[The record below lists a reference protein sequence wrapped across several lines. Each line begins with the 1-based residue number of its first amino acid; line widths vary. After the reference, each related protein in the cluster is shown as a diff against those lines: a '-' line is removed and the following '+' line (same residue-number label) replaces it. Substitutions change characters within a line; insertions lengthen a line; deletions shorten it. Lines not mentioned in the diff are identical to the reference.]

1 MPMTDPGFLIPFE
14 NLPERFMK
22 SLEHPSHPPVPAKPA
37 ATIVLLRDSPS
48 KMEILL
54 LKRDSSASFVPGAYV
69 FPGGGVDPT
78 DWSKKMLTN
87 VAGLP
92 TETAAARLNLSGTSP
107 PAIAYYL
114 AALREAF
121 EETGILV
128 GVGPNVQAPPTA
140 SENVEVEALRNRLM
154 EGSVS
159 FSEVLEV
166 LSCRIDGS
174 SIEYLAHWITPE
186 REPRRFD
193 TRFFA
198 ARVQG
203 NAEPIFDPREMTEA
217 LWLNPKEALSRNQAG
232 TLPMIFP
239 TIDTLQRLAD
249 YRTVGDALRG
259 IGSAT
264 IPTLMPKLVLTEEG
278 VRLQVG
284 EEES

>member
-1 MPMTDPGFLIPFE
+1 MTDSGFLIPFE

-22 SLEHPSHPPVPAKPA
+22 SLKHPSHPPVPAKPA
-37 ATIVLLRDSPS
+37 ATIALLRDSPS
-48 KMEILL
+48 RMEVLL
-54 LKRDSSASFVPGAYV
+54 LKRDRNASFVPGAYV
-69 FPGGGVDPT
+69 FPGGRVDPA
-78 DWSKKMLTN
+78 DWTKQTLASVDGLT
-87 VAGLP
+87 
-92 TETAAARLNLSGTSP
+92 TETAATRLGLVGTSP
-107 PAIAYYL
+107 PAIAYYI

-128 GVGPNVQAPPTA
+128 GVVPNAQAPPTA
-140 SENVEVEALRNRLM
+140 AASVEVEVLRNGLM

-159 FSEVLEV
+159 FNEALKH

-198 ARVQG
+198 ARVQAD
-203 NAEPIFDPREMTEA
+203 AEPIFDPREMTEA
-217 LWLNPKEALSRNQAG
+217 RWLSPKEALARNQGG

-249 YRTVGDALRG
+249 YTTVGDALRG
-259 IGSAT
+259 IGDVS
-264 IPTLMPKLVLTEEG
+264 IPTLMPKLVLTEKG

>member
-1 MPMTDPGFLIPFE
+1 MTDSGFLIPFE

-22 SLEHPSHPPVPAKPA
+22 SLKHPSHPPEPAKPA
-37 ATIVLLRDSPS
+37 ATIALLRDSPS
-48 KMEILL
+48 RMEVLL
-54 LKRDSSASFVPGAYV
+54 LKRDRNASFVPGAYV
-69 FPGGGVDPT
+69 FPGGRVDPA
-78 DWSKKMLTN
+78 DWTKQTLASVDGLT
-87 VAGLP
+87 
-92 TETAAARLNLSGTSP
+92 TETAATRLGLVGTSP
-107 PAIAYYL
+107 PAIAYYI

-128 GVGPNVQAPPTA
+128 GVGPNAQAPPTA
-140 SENVEVEALRNRLM
+140 AASVEVEVLRNGLM

-159 FSEVLEV
+159 FNEALKH

-198 ARVQG
+198 ARVQTD
-203 NAEPIFDPREMTEA
+203 AEPIFDPREMTEA
-217 LWLNPKEALSRNQAG
+217 RWLSPKEALARNQGG

-249 YRTVGDALRG
+249 YTTVGDALRG
-259 IGSAT
+259 IGDVS
-264 IPTLMPKLVLTEEG
+264 IPTLMPKLVLTEKG

>member
-1 MPMTDPGFLIPFE
+1 MTDSGFLIPFE

-22 SLEHPSHPPVPAKPA
+22 SLKHPSHPPVPAKPA
-37 ATIVLLRDSPS
+37 ATIALLRDSPS
-48 KMEILL
+48 QMEVLL
-54 LKRDSSASFVPGAYV
+54 LKRDRNASFVPGAYV
-69 FPGGGVDPT
+69 FPGGRVDPA
-78 DWSKKMLTN
+78 DWTKQTLASVDGLT
-87 VAGLP
+87 
-92 TETAAARLNLSGTSP
+92 TETAATRLGLVGTSP
-107 PAIAYYL
+107 PAIAYYI

-128 GVGPNVQAPPTA
+128 GVGPNAQAPPTA
-140 SENVEVEALRNRLM
+140 AASVEVEVLRNGLM

-159 FSEVLEV
+159 FNEALKH

-198 ARVQG
+198 ARVQTD
-203 NAEPIFDPREMTEA
+203 AEPIFDPREMTEA
-217 LWLNPKEALSRNQAG
+217 RWLSPKEALARNQGG

-249 YRTVGDALRG
+249 YTTVGDALRG
-259 IGSAT
+259 IGDVS
-264 IPTLMPKLVLTEEG
+264 IPTLMPKLVLTEKG

>member
-1 MPMTDPGFLIPFE
+1 MTDSGFLIPFE

-22 SLEHPSHPPVPAKPA
+22 SLKHPSHPPVPAKPA
-37 ATIVLLRDSPS
+37 ATIALLRDSPS
-48 KMEILL
+48 RMEVLL
-54 LKRDSSASFVPGAYV
+54 LKRDRNASFVPGAYV
-69 FPGGGVDPT
+69 FPGGRVDPA
-78 DWSKKMLTN
+78 DWTKQTLASVDGLT
-87 VAGLP
+87 
-92 TETAAARLNLSGTSP
+92 TETAATRLGLVGTSP
-107 PAIAYYL
+107 PAIAYYI

-128 GVGPNVQAPPTA
+128 GVGPNAQAPPTA
-140 SENVEVEALRNRLM
+140 AASVEVEVLRNGLM

-159 FSEVLEV
+159 FNEALKH

-198 ARVQG
+198 ARVQAD
-203 NAEPIFDPREMTEA
+203 AEPIFDPREMTEA
-217 LWLNPKEALSRNQAG
+217 LWLSPKEALSRNQGG

-249 YRTVGDALRG
+249 YTTVGDALRG
-259 IGSAT
+259 IGDVS
-264 IPTLMPKLVLTEEG
+264 IPTLMPKLVLTEKG

>member
-1 MPMTDPGFLIPFE
+1 MTDSGFLIPFE
-14 NLPERFMK
+14 NLSERFMK
-22 SLEHPSHPPVPAKPA
+22 SLKHPSQPPVPAKPA
-37 ATIVLLRDSPS
+37 ATIALLRDSPS
-48 KMEILL
+48 QMEVLL
-54 LKRDSSASFVPGAYV
+54 LKRDRNASFVPGAYV
-69 FPGGGVDPT
+69 FPGGRVDPA
-78 DWSKKMLTN
+78 DWTKQTLASVDGLT
-87 VAGLP
+87 
-92 TETAAARLNLSGTSP
+92 TETAATRLGLVGTSP
-107 PAIAYYL
+107 PAIAYYI

-128 GVGPNVQAPPTA
+128 GVGPNAQAPPTA
-140 SENVEVEALRNRLM
+140 AASVEVEVLRNGLM

-159 FSEVLEV
+159 FNEALKH

-198 ARVQG
+198 ARVQTD
-203 NAEPIFDPREMTEA
+203 AEPIFDPREMTEA
-217 LWLNPKEALSRNQAG
+217 RWLSPKEALARNQGG

-249 YRTVGDALRG
+249 YTTVGDALRG
-259 IGSAT
+259 IGDVS
-264 IPTLMPKLVLTEEG
+264 IPTLMPKLVLTEKG

>member
-1 MPMTDPGFLIPFE
+1 MTDSGFLIPFE

-22 SLEHPSHPPVPAKPA
+22 SLKHPSHPPVPAKPA
-37 ATIVLLRDSPS
+37 ATIALLRDSPS
-48 KMEILL
+48 RMEVLL
-54 LKRDSSASFVPGAYV
+54 LKRDRNASFVPGAYV
-69 FPGGGVDPT
+69 FPGGRVDPA
-78 DWSKKMLTN
+78 DWTKQTLASVDGLT
-87 VAGLP
+87 
-92 TETAAARLNLSGTSP
+92 TETAATRLGLVGTSP
-107 PAIAYYL
+107 PAIAYYI
-114 AALREAF
+114 AALREAL

-128 GVGPNVQAPPTA
+128 GVGPNAQAPPTA
-140 SENVEVEALRNRLM
+140 AASVEVEVLRNGLM

-159 FSEVLEV
+159 FNEALKH

-198 ARVQG
+198 ARVQTD
-203 NAEPIFDPREMTEA
+203 AEPIFDPREMTEA
-217 LWLNPKEALSRNQAG
+217 RWLSPKEALARNQGG

-249 YRTVGDALRG
+249 YTTVGDALRG
-259 IGSAT
+259 IGDVS
-264 IPTLMPKLVLTEEG
+264 IPTLMPKLVLTEKG

>member
-1 MPMTDPGFLIPFE
+1 MTDSGFLIPFE

-37 ATIVLLRDSPS
+37 ATIALLRDSPS
-48 KMEILL
+48 KMEVLL
-54 LKRDSSASFVPGAYV
+54 LKRNRNASFVPGAYV
-69 FPGGGVDPT
+69 FPGGQVDPA
-78 DWSKKMLTN
+78 DWTKKMSASVDRLT
-87 VAGLP
+87 
-92 TETAAARLNLSGTSP
+92 TETAAGRLGLVGTSP
-107 PAIAYYL
+107 PAIAYYI

-128 GVGPNVQAPPTA
+128 GLGPSAQALPTA
-140 SENVEVEALRNRLM
+140 AENVEVEVLRNGLM

-159 FSEVLEV
+159 FNEVLED

-198 ARVQG
+198 ARVQE
-203 NAEPIFDPREMTEA
+203 NAEPIFDPREMTDA
-217 LWLNPKEALSRNQAG
+217 LWLSPKEALSRNQAG

-264 IPTLMPKLVLTEEG
+264 IPKLMPKLVLTEEG

>member
-1 MPMTDPGFLIPFE
+1 MTDSGFLIPFE

-22 SLEHPSHPPVPAKPA
+22 SLKHSSHPPVPAKPA
-37 ATIVLLRDSPS
+37 ATIALLRDSPS
-48 KMEILL
+48 KMEVLL
-54 LKRDSSASFVPGAYV
+54 LKRDRNASFVPGAYV
-69 FPGGGVDPT
+69 FPGGRVDPA
-78 DWSKKMLTN
+78 DWTKQTLASVDGLT
-87 VAGLP
+87 
-92 TETAAARLNLSGTSP
+92 TETAATRLGLVGTSP
-107 PAIAYYL
+107 PAIAYYI

-128 GVGPNVQAPPTA
+128 GVGPNAQAPPTA
-140 SENVEVEALRNRLM
+140 AASVEVEVLRNGLM

-159 FSEVLEV
+159 FNEALKH

-198 ARVQG
+198 ARVQTD
-203 NAEPIFDPREMTEA
+203 AEPIFDPREMTEA
-217 LWLNPKEALSRNQAG
+217 RWLSPKEALARNQGG

-249 YRTVGDALRG
+249 YTTVGDALRG
-259 IGSAT
+259 IGDVS
-264 IPTLMPKLVLTEEG
+264 IPTLMPKLVLTEKG

>member
-1 MPMTDPGFLIPFE
+1 MTDSGFLIPFE

-22 SLEHPSHPPVPAKPA
+22 SLKHPSHPPVPAKPA
-37 ATIVLLRDSPS
+37 ATIALLRDSPS
-48 KMEILL
+48 RMEVLL
-54 LKRDSSASFVPGAYV
+54 LKRDRNASFVPGAYV
-69 FPGGGVDPT
+69 FPGGRVDPA
-78 DWSKKMLTN
+78 DWTKQTLASIDGLT
-87 VAGLP
+87 
-92 TETAAARLNLSGTSP
+92 TETAATRLGLVGTSP
-107 PAIAYYL
+107 PAIAYYI

-128 GVGPNVQAPPTA
+128 GVGPNAQAPPTA
-140 SENVEVEALRNRLM
+140 AASVEVEVLRNGLM

-159 FSEVLEV
+159 FNEALKH

-198 ARVQG
+198 ARVQTD
-203 NAEPIFDPREMTEA
+203 AEPIFDPREMTEA
-217 LWLNPKEALSRNQAG
+217 RWLSPKEALARNQGG

-249 YRTVGDALRG
+249 YTTVGDALRG
-259 IGSAT
+259 IGDVS
-264 IPTLMPKLVLTEEG
+264 IPTLMPKLVLTEKG

>member
-1 MPMTDPGFLIPFE
+1 
-14 NLPERFMK
+14 
-22 SLEHPSHPPVPAKPA
+22 
-37 ATIVLLRDSPS
+37 
-48 KMEILL
+48 MEVLL
-54 LKRDSSASFVPGAYV
+54 LKRDRNASFVPGAYV
-69 FPGGGVDPT
+69 FPGGRVDPA
-78 DWSKKMLTN
+78 DWTKQTLASVDRLT
-87 VAGLP
+87 
-92 TETAAARLNLSGTSP
+92 TETAATRLGLVGTSP
-107 PAIAYYL
+107 PAIAYYI

-128 GVGPNVQAPPTA
+128 GVGPNAQAPPTA
-140 SENVEVEALRNRLM
+140 AASVEVEVLRNGLM

-159 FSEVLEV
+159 FNEALKH

-186 REPRRFD
+186 REPHRFD

-198 ARVQG
+198 ARVQTD
-203 NAEPIFDPREMTEA
+203 AEPIFDPREMTEA
-217 LWLNPKEALSRNQAG
+217 RWLSPKEALARNQGG

-249 YRTVGDALRG
+249 YTTVGDALRG
-259 IGSAT
+259 IGGVS
-264 IPTLMPKLVLTEEG
+264 IPTLMPKLVLTEKG

>member
-1 MPMTDPGFLIPFE
+1 MTDSGFLIPFE

-22 SLEHPSHPPVPAKPA
+22 SLKHPSHPPVPAKPA
-37 ATIVLLRDSPS
+37 ATIALLRDSPS
-48 KMEILL
+48 RMEVLL
-54 LKRDSSASFVPGAYV
+54 LKRDRNASFVPGAYV
-69 FPGGGVDPT
+69 FPGGRVDPA
-78 DWSKKMLTN
+78 DWTKQTLASVDGLT
-87 VAGLP
+87 
-92 TETAAARLNLSGTSP
+92 TETAATRLGLVGTSP
-107 PAIAYYL
+107 PAIAYYI

-128 GVGPNVQAPPTA
+128 GVGPNAQAPPTA
-140 SENVEVEALRNRLM
+140 AASVEVEVLRNGLM

-159 FSEVLEV
+159 FNEALKH

-198 ARVQG
+198 ARVQAD
-203 NAEPIFDPREMTEA
+203 AEPIFDPREMTEA
-217 LWLNPKEALSRNQAG
+217 LWLSPKEAVSRNQGG

-249 YRTVGDALRG
+249 YTTVGDALRG
-259 IGSAT
+259 IGDVS
-264 IPTLMPKLVLTEEG
+264 IPTLMPKLVLTEKG

>member
-1 MPMTDPGFLIPFE
+1 MTDSGFLIPFE

-22 SLEHPSHPPVPAKPA
+22 SLKRSSHPPVPAKPA
-37 ATIVLLRDSPS
+37 ATIALLRDSPS
-48 KMEILL
+48 KMEVLL
-54 LKRDSSASFVPGAYV
+54 LKRDRNARFVPGAYV
-69 FPGGGVDPT
+69 FPGGRVDPT
-78 DWSKKMLTN
+78 DWTKQTLASVDGLT
-87 VAGLP
+87 
-92 TETAAARLNLSGTSP
+92 TETAATRLGLVGTSP
-107 PAIAYYL
+107 PAIAYYI

-128 GVGPNVQAPPTA
+128 GVGPNAQAPPTA
-140 SENVEVEALRNRLM
+140 AASVEVEVLRNGLM

-159 FSEVLEV
+159 FNEALKH

-198 ARVQG
+198 ARVQTD
-203 NAEPIFDPREMTEA
+203 AEPIFDPREMTEA
-217 LWLNPKEALSRNQAG
+217 RWLSPKEALARNQGG

-249 YRTVGDALRG
+249 YTTVGDALRG
-259 IGSAT
+259 IGDVS
-264 IPTLMPKLVLTEEG
+264 IPTLMPKLVLTEKG

>member
-1 MPMTDPGFLIPFE
+1 MTDSGFLIPFE

-22 SLEHPSHPPVPAKPA
+22 SLKHPSHPPVPAKPA
-37 ATIVLLRDSPS
+37 ATIALLRDSPS
-48 KMEILL
+48 RMEVLL
-54 LKRDSSASFVPGAYV
+54 LKRDRNASFVPGAYV
-69 FPGGGVDPT
+69 FPGGRVDPA
-78 DWSKKMLTN
+78 DWTKQTLASVDGLT
-87 VAGLP
+87 
-92 TETAAARLNLSGTSP
+92 TETAATRLGLVGTSP
-107 PAIAYYL
+107 PAIAYYI

-128 GVGPNVQAPPTA
+128 GVGPNAQAPPTA
-140 SENVEVEALRNRLM
+140 AASVEVEVLRNGLM

-159 FSEVLEV
+159 FNEALKH

-198 ARVQG
+198 ARVQTD
-203 NAEPIFDPREMTEA
+203 AEPIFDPREMTEA
-217 LWLNPKEALSRNQAG
+217 RWLSPKEALARNQGG

-249 YRTVGDALRG
+249 YTTVGDALRG
-259 IGSAT
+259 IGDVS
-264 IPTLMPKLVLTEEG
+264 IPTLMPKLVLTEKG
-278 VRLQVG
+278 VRLQVS

>member
-1 MPMTDPGFLIPFE
+1 MTDSGFLIPFE

-22 SLEHPSHPPVPAKPA
+22 SLKHPSHPPVPAKPA
-37 ATIVLLRDSPS
+37 ATIALLRDSPS
-48 KMEILL
+48 RMEVLL
-54 LKRDSSASFVPGAYV
+54 LKRDRNASFVPGAYV
-69 FPGGGVDPT
+69 FPGGRVDPA
-78 DWSKKMLTN
+78 DWTKQTLASVDGLT
-87 VAGLP
+87 
-92 TETAAARLNLSGTSP
+92 TETAATRLGLVGTSP
-107 PAIAYYL
+107 PAIAYYI

-128 GVGPNVQAPPTA
+128 GVGPNAQAPPTA
-140 SENVEVEALRNRLM
+140 AENVEVEVLRNGLM

-159 FSEVLEV
+159 FNEALKH

-198 ARVQG
+198 ARVQTD
-203 NAEPIFDPREMTEA
+203 AEPIFDPREMTEA
-217 LWLNPKEALSRNQAG
+217 LWLSPKEAVSRNQGG

-249 YRTVGDALRG
+249 YTTVGDALRG
-259 IGSAT
+259 IGDVS
-264 IPTLMPKLVLTEEG
+264 IPTLMPKLVLTEKG

>member
-1 MPMTDPGFLIPFE
+1 MTDSGFLIPFE

-22 SLEHPSHPPVPAKPA
+22 SLKHSSHPPVPAKPA
-37 ATIVLLRDSPS
+37 ATIALLRDSPS
-48 KMEILL
+48 RMEVLL
-54 LKRDSSASFVPGAYV
+54 LKRDRNASFVPGAYV
-69 FPGGGVDPT
+69 FPGGRVDPA
-78 DWSKKMLTN
+78 DWTKQTLASVDGLT
-87 VAGLP
+87 
-92 TETAAARLNLSGTSP
+92 TETAATRLGLVGTSP
-107 PAIAYYL
+107 PAIAYYI

-128 GVGPNVQAPPTA
+128 GVGPNAQAPPTA
-140 SENVEVEALRNRLM
+140 AASVEVEVLRNGLM

-159 FSEVLEV
+159 FNEALKH

-186 REPRRFD
+186 REPHRFD

-198 ARVQG
+198 ARVQTD
-203 NAEPIFDPREMTEA
+203 AEPIFDPREMTEA
-217 LWLNPKEALSRNQAG
+217 RWLSPKEALARNQGG

-249 YRTVGDALRG
+249 YTTVGDALRG
-259 IGSAT
+259 IGDVS
-264 IPTLMPKLVLTEEG
+264 IPTLMPKLVLTEKG

>member
-1 MPMTDPGFLIPFE
+1 MTDSGFLIPFE

-22 SLEHPSHPPVPAKPA
+22 SLKHPSHPPVPAKPA
-37 ATIVLLRDSPS
+37 ATIALLRDSPS
-48 KMEILL
+48 QMEVLL
-54 LKRDSSASFVPGAYV
+54 LKRDRNASFVPGAYV
-69 FPGGGVDPT
+69 FPGGRVDPA
-78 DWSKKMLTN
+78 DWTKQTLASVDGLT
-87 VAGLP
+87 
-92 TETAAARLNLSGTSP
+92 TETAATRLGLVGTSP
-107 PAIAYYL
+107 PAIAYYI

-128 GVGPNVQAPPTA
+128 GVGPNAQAPPTA
-140 SENVEVEALRNRLM
+140 AASVEVEVLRNGLI

-159 FSEVLEV
+159 FNEALKH

-198 ARVQG
+198 ARVQTD
-203 NAEPIFDPREMTEA
+203 AEPIFDPREMTEA
-217 LWLNPKEALSRNQAG
+217 RWLSPKEALARNQGG

-249 YRTVGDALRG
+249 YTTVGDALRG
-259 IGSAT
+259 IGDVS
-264 IPTLMPKLVLTEEG
+264 IPTLMPKLVLTEKG

>member
-1 MPMTDPGFLIPFE
+1 MTDSGFLIPFE

-22 SLEHPSHPPVPAKPA
+22 SLKHPSHPPVPAKPA
-37 ATIVLLRDSPS
+37 ATIALLRDSPS
-48 KMEILL
+48 RMEVLL
-54 LKRDSSASFVPGAYV
+54 LKRDRNASFVPGAYV
-69 FPGGGVDPT
+69 FPGGRVDPA
-78 DWSKKMLTN
+78 DWTKQTLASVDGLT
-87 VAGLP
+87 A
-92 TETAAARLNLSGTSP
+92 ETAATRLGLVGTSP
-107 PAIAYYL
+107 PAIAYYI

-128 GVGPNVQAPPTA
+128 GVGPNAQAPPTA
-140 SENVEVEALRNRLM
+140 AASVEVEVLRNGLM

-159 FSEVLEV
+159 FNEALKH

-198 ARVQG
+198 ARVQTD
-203 NAEPIFDPREMTEA
+203 AEPIFDPREMTEA
-217 LWLNPKEALSRNQAG
+217 RWLSPKEALARNQGG

-249 YRTVGDALRG
+249 YTTVGDALRG
-259 IGSAT
+259 IGDVS
-264 IPTLMPKLVLTEEG
+264 IPTLMPKLVLTEKG

>member
-1 MPMTDPGFLIPFE
+1 MTDSGFLIPFE

-22 SLEHPSHPPVPAKPA
+22 SLKHPSHPPVPAKPA
-37 ATIVLLRDSPS
+37 ATIALLRDSPS
-48 KMEILL
+48 RMEVLL
-54 LKRDSSASFVPGAYV
+54 LKRDRNASFVPGAYV
-69 FPGGGVDPT
+69 FPGGRVDPA
-78 DWSKKMLTN
+78 DWTKQTLASVDGLT
-87 VAGLP
+87 
-92 TETAAARLNLSGTSP
+92 TETAATRLGLVGTSP
-107 PAIAYYL
+107 PAIAYYI

-128 GVGPNVQAPPTA
+128 GVGPNAQAPPTA
-140 SENVEVEALRNRLM
+140 AASVEVEVLRNGLM

-159 FSEVLEV
+159 FNEALKH

-186 REPRRFD
+186 LEPRRFD

-198 ARVQG
+198 ARVQTD
-203 NAEPIFDPREMTEA
+203 AEPIFDPREMTEA
-217 LWLNPKEALSRNQAG
+217 RWLSPKEALARNQGG

-249 YRTVGDALRG
+249 YTTVGDALRG
-259 IGSAT
+259 IGDVS
-264 IPTLMPKLVLTEEG
+264 IPTLMPKLVLTEKG

>member
-1 MPMTDPGFLIPFE
+1 MTDSGFLIPFE

-22 SLEHPSHPPVPAKPA
+22 SLKHPSHPPVPAKPA
-37 ATIVLLRDSPS
+37 ATIALLRDSPS
-48 KMEILL
+48 RMEVLL
-54 LKRDSSASFVPGAYV
+54 LKRDRNASFVPGAYV
-69 FPGGGVDPT
+69 FPGGRVDPA
-78 DWSKKMLTN
+78 DWTKQTLASVDGLT
-87 VAGLP
+87 
-92 TETAAARLNLSGTSP
+92 TETAATRLGLVGTSP
-107 PAIAYYL
+107 PAIAYYI

-128 GVGPNVQAPPTA
+128 GVGPNAQAPPTA
-140 SENVEVEALRNRLM
+140 AASVEVEVLRNGLM
-154 EGSVS
+154 EGAVS
-159 FSEVLEV
+159 FNEALKH

-198 ARVQG
+198 ARVQTD
-203 NAEPIFDPREMTEA
+203 AEPIFDPREMTEA
-217 LWLNPKEALSRNQAG
+217 RWLSPKEALARNQGG

-249 YRTVGDALRG
+249 YTTVGDALRG
-259 IGSAT
+259 IGDVS
-264 IPTLMPKLVLTEEG
+264 IPTLMPKLVLTEKG

>member
-1 MPMTDPGFLIPFE
+1 MTDSGFLIPFE

-22 SLEHPSHPPVPAKPA
+22 SLKHSSHPPVPAKPA
-37 ATIVLLRDSPS
+37 ATIALLRDSPS
-48 KMEILL
+48 KMEVLL
-54 LKRDSSASFVPGAYV
+54 LKRDRNASFVPGAYV
-69 FPGGGVDPT
+69 FPGGRVDPT
-78 DWSKKMLTN
+78 DWTKKTLASVDGLT
-87 VAGLP
+87 
-92 TETAAARLNLSGTSP
+92 TETAAARLGLVGTSP
-107 PAIAYYL
+107 PAIAYYI

-128 GVGPNVQAPPTA
+128 GVGPNAQAPPTA
-140 SENVEVEALRNRLM
+140 AENVEVEVLRNGLM

-159 FSEVLEV
+159 FNEALEN

-198 ARVQG
+198 ARVQTD
-203 NAEPIFDPREMTEA
+203 AEPIFDPREMTEA
-217 LWLNPKEALSRNQAG
+217 RWLSPKEALARNQGG

-249 YRTVGDALRG
+249 YTTVGDALRG
-259 IGSAT
+259 IGDVS
-264 IPTLMPKLVLTEEG
+264 IPTLMPKLVLTEKG

>member
-1 MPMTDPGFLIPFE
+1 MTDSGFLIPFE

-22 SLEHPSHPPVPAKPA
+22 SLKHPSHPPVPAKPA
-37 ATIVLLRDSPS
+37 ATIALLRDSPS
-48 KMEILL
+48 RMEVLL
-54 LKRDSSASFVPGAYV
+54 LKRDRNASFVPGAYV
-69 FPGGGVDPT
+69 FPGGRVDPA
-78 DWSKKMLTN
+78 DWTKQTLASVDRLT
-87 VAGLP
+87 
-92 TETAAARLNLSGTSP
+92 TETAATRLGLVGTSP
-107 PAIAYYL
+107 PAIAYYI

-128 GVGPNVQAPPTA
+128 GVGPNAQAPPTA
-140 SENVEVEALRNRLM
+140 AASVEVEVLRNGLM

-159 FSEVLEV
+159 FNEALKH

-186 REPRRFD
+186 REPHRFD

-198 ARVQG
+198 ARVQTD
-203 NAEPIFDPREMTEA
+203 AEPIFDPREMTEA
-217 LWLNPKEALSRNQAG
+217 RWLSPKEALARNQGG

-249 YRTVGDALRG
+249 YTTVGDALRG
-259 IGSAT
+259 IGDVS
-264 IPTLMPKLVLTEEG
+264 IPTLMPKLVLTEKG

>member
-1 MPMTDPGFLIPFE
+1 MTDSGFLIPFE

-22 SLEHPSHPPVPAKPA
+22 SLKHPSHPPVPAKPA
-37 ATIVLLRDSPS
+37 ATIALLRDSPS
-48 KMEILL
+48 RMEVLL
-54 LKRDSSASFVPGAYV
+54 LKRDHNASFVPGAYV
-69 FPGGGVDPT
+69 FPGGRVDPA
-78 DWSKKMLTN
+78 DWTKQTLASVDGLT
-87 VAGLP
+87 
-92 TETAAARLNLSGTSP
+92 TETAATRLGLVGTSP
-107 PAIAYYL
+107 PAIAYYI

-128 GVGPNVQAPPTA
+128 GVGPNAQAPPTA
-140 SENVEVEALRNRLM
+140 AASVEVEVLRNGLM

-159 FSEVLEV
+159 FNEALKH

-198 ARVQG
+198 ARVQTD
-203 NAEPIFDPREMTEA
+203 AEPIFDPREMTEA
-217 LWLNPKEALSRNQAG
+217 RWLSPKEALARNQGG

-249 YRTVGDALRG
+249 YTTVGDALRG
-259 IGSAT
+259 IGDVS
-264 IPTLMPKLVLTEEG
+264 IPTLMPKLVLTEKG